1 MADFFGVQTTG
12 IIYLGEDP
20 VSGRY
25 RYYNLDTNSG
35 SFSDTAPTAPQ
46 LTRYKEEQARQAQQ
60 EAAQEKPP
68 SRSAADT
75 IEKQA
80 KVTAIANG
88 YVSKSNDV
96 ISTAEVVVSRA
107 TPVRDTAIR
116 FGDAYNTP
124 EKSLANASNKSALIT
139 QKVAIDK
146 QIIANNDFLT
156 KFAQSGDPAIKNA
169 RQQIQTST
177 LQLQTSRAKIDE
189 TLATIDGAS
198 TQIQATAA
206 PAAPTQDTAQ
216 RDVAN
221 TTSPATAA
229 PTTLSMPELSK
240 LVKNKSTPGGDR
252 GVIPNVIDK
261 TEPGTDN
268 NKSPLATQGTLSGKP
283 WTGPIP
289 NPDAVDLSKV
299 LPNTLLQYASYT
311 YGLSLHLLSAE
322 EYNKVVEKGEFVPN
336 RVLIASAG
344 RYNNTPGPSQFIRS
358 PKFKEDFY
366 FDGLN
371 LETLVSPNAISRNS
385 NAIKYDFSLIEPYG
399 FTLLDRIINIS
410 YELEC
415 ENYLDM
421 PYMLQID
428 FFGIDDAG
436 EIIGAI
442 PNTTKHIPIRLNKMD
457 VKVTARGTE
466 YRIEGVPYHHSAFDI
481 TTVSTPATFEVAAK
495 NVGQF
500 FQSDETAGDTTDIT
514 SQRES
519 SQGSLYLRNDGR
531 LVGPEGQI
539 VPVNTLNQSLLSIK
553 TKRELGLIKSF
564 GTALNNFQKSL
575 YDSRKIGVN
584 DTYVFNF
591 IDPEIADS
599 PFTEGLGAENI
610 TPKDTGMTDIRFL
623 NAIKKSDLGFNTNSY
638 DPNQHILQINAG
650 THIDRV
656 ISYVI
661 RHSKW
666 MTDQVV
672 IPDGVLDPEK
682 YLTDLAAKKDQP
694 FKWIKIIP
702 SIKLGEFDRIRKIWS
717 RTITYHIQKY
727 EIRNLKVN
735 IGPGATAKNPVKSYS
750 YTYTGKNIDVLDLD
764 IKFNFTYYNA
774 FSVNRSSLTNVVPIA
789 NPNLETQTA
798 NPQGW
803 YQSEQD
809 ANAVMPMVMK
819 PQIMDTGSRASGR
832 AITPKQVAITEAEA
846 SLMTNSLADML
857 VVKLRILG
865 DPSFIKQDDVFWTP
879 KSNTQVSENKNN
891 ADPRLTPDGSLKMD
905 NGMVYVNLTFRTPI
919 DIDEST
925 GLMKF
930 DSPEFKTNVSLF
942 SGLYFITI
950 ITNEFR
956 NGQFTQVLELNRL
969 TRQGKLDHTTNK
981 APTSDNR
988 NILLGQTVQMND
1000 YMQGPNFNIPDR
1012 PKIAQAV
1019 DDAAQSA
1026 QQAQENNR
1034 DNADP
1039 NVRTSEE
1046 DGLVETRALA
1056 PEEPISETNLLTSV
1070 PPGPSPSSPTAAQ
1083 PGSVFDGISASDL
1096 QYIRSQSAAL
1106 GLNPSALN
1114 GYLTNRLQDYQPNL
1128 RAKVA
1133 ADVVKLKEI
1142 LRKRNQ

>member
-1 MADFFGVQTTG
+1 MA
-12 IIYLGEDP
+12 YL
-20 VSGRY
+20 
-25 RYYNLDTNSG
+25 N
-35 SFSDTAPTAPQ
+35 
-46 LTRYKEEQARQAQQ
+46 EQD
-60 EAAQEKPP
+60 K
-68 SRSAADT
+68 

-88 YVSKSNDV
+88 IVSKSNDV
-96 ISTAEVVVSRA
+96 IGTAEVFISQA
-107 TPVRDTAIR
+107 TPARDTTVR
-116 FGDAYNTP
+116 FGGPSDQ
-124 EKSLANASNKSALIT
+124 EKSLTNISNKSALLT
-139 QKVAIDK
+139 QKIALTR
-146 QIIANNDFLT
+146 QINYNTEFITSFDDPTKSWNN
-156 KFAQSGDPAIKNA
+156 DPAIVSA
-169 RQQIQTST
+169 RQQVQTST

-198 TQIQATAA
+198 PQIQETAA
-206 PAAPTQDTAQ
+206 PAAPSQDTAQ

-221 TTSPATAA
+221 NTSPATAA
-229 PTTLSMPELSK
+229 PTKLSMPELSK
-240 LVKNKSTPGGDR
+240 LVKNKSTPGGA
-252 GVIPNVIDK
+252 GPTTQTSDK
-261 TEPGTDN
+261 TEEPIVFGPNAKNYDFSKMT
-268 NKSPLATQGTLSGKP
+268 PEQIAATGTLSGSSYSD
-283 WTGPIP
+283 
-289 NPDAVDLSKV
+289 PDAVDLSKV

-399 FTLLDRIINIS
+399 FTLLDRIINLS

-481 TTVSTPATFEVAAK
+481 TTISTPATFEVAAK
-495 NVGQF
+495 KVGQF
-500 FQSDETAGDTTDIT
+500 FQSDETAGDTTDT
-514 SQRES
+514 NGGQRES
-519 SQGSLYLRNDGR
+519 SQGVLYARNDGR

-656 ISYVI
+656 ISYVV

-857 VVKLRILG
+857 IVKLRILG
-865 DPSFIKQDDVFWTP
+865 DPSFIKQDDVFWKP
-879 KSNTQVSENKNN
+879 KLNAQVSENKTN

-925 GLMKF
+925 GLMRF

-956 NGQFTQVLELNRL
+956 NGQFTQVLVLNRL
-969 TRQGKLDHTTNK
+969 TRQGKLDQTTNK

-1000 YMQGPNFNIPDR
+1000 YMQGPNFNVPDR

-1034 DNADP
+1034 DNTAP
-1039 NVRTSEE
+1039 KVRTSEE
-1046 DGLVETRALA
+1046 DSLVEIYALA

-1083 PGSVFDGISASDL
+1083 PGAVFDGISASDL
-1096 QYIRSQSAAL
+1096 QYIRSQSVAL

>member
-1 MADFFGVQTTG
+1 MA
-12 IIYLGEDP
+12 YL
-20 VSGRY
+20 
-25 RYYNLDTNSG
+25 N
-35 SFSDTAPTAPQ
+35 
-46 LTRYKEEQARQAQQ
+46 EQD
-60 EAAQEKPP
+60 K
-68 SRSAADT
+68 

-88 YVSKSNDV
+88 IVSKSNDV
-96 ISTAEVVVSRA
+96 VGTAEVFISQA
-107 TPVRDTAIR
+107 TPAQDTTVR
-116 FGDAYNTP
+116 FGGPSDQ
-124 EKSLANASNKSALIT
+124 EKSLTNISNKSALLT
-139 QKVAIDK
+139 QKIALTR
-146 QIIANNDFLT
+146 QINYNTEFITTFDDPTKSWNN
-156 KFAQSGDPAIKNA
+156 DPAIVSA
-169 RQQIQTST
+169 RQQVQTST

-198 TQIQATAA
+198 PQIQETAA
-206 PAAPTQDTAQ
+206 PAAPSQDTAQ
-216 RDVAN
+216 RDVVN
-221 TTSPATAA
+221 NTSPATAA
-229 PTTLSMPELSK
+229 PTKLSMPELSK
-240 LVKNKSTPGGDR
+240 LVKNNSTPGGT
-252 GVIPNVIDK
+252 GPATQTSDK
-261 TEPGTDN
+261 TEEPIVFGPNAKNYDFSKMT
-268 NKSPLATQGTLSGKP
+268 PEQIAATGTLSGSP
-283 WTGPIP
+283 YSD
-289 NPDAVDLSKV
+289 PDAVDLSKV

-371 LETLVSPNAISRNS
+371 LETLVAPNAISRNS

-399 FTLLDRIINIS
+399 FTLLDRIINLS
-410 YELEC
+410 RELEC

-442 PNTTKHIPIRLNKMD
+442 PNTTKHIPIRLNTMD

-466 YRIEGVPYHHSAFDI
+466 YRIEGNPYHHSAFDI
-481 TTVSTPATFEVAAK
+481 TTISTPATFEVAAK

-500 FQSDETAGDTTDIT
+500 FQSNETAGDTTDT
-514 SQRES
+514 TAQRES
-519 SQGSLYLRNDGR
+519 AQGALYARTDGR
-531 LVGPEGQI
+531 LVGPSGQI

-656 ISYVI
+656 ISWVV

-865 DPSFIKQDDVFWTP
+865 DPSFIKQDDVFWKP
-879 KSNTQVSENKNN
+879 KSNAQVSENKTN

-925 GLMKF
+925 GLMRF

-956 NGQFTQVLELNRL
+956 NGQFTQVLVLNRL
-969 TRQGKLDHTTNK
+969 TRQGKLDQTTNK

-1034 DNADP
+1034 DNAAP

-1083 PGSVFDGISASDL
+1083 PGSVFEGISASDL

>member
-1 MADFFGVQTTG
+1 
-12 IIYLGEDP
+12 
-20 VSGRY
+20 
-25 RYYNLDTNSG
+25 
-35 SFSDTAPTAPQ
+35 
-46 LTRYKEEQARQAQQ
+46 
-60 EAAQEKPP
+60 
-68 SRSAADT
+68 
-75 IEKQA
+75 
-80 KVTAIANG
+80 
-88 YVSKSNDV
+88 
-96 ISTAEVVVSRA
+96 
-107 TPVRDTAIR
+107 
-116 FGDAYNTP
+116 
-124 EKSLANASNKSALIT
+124 
-139 QKVAIDK
+139 
-146 QIIANNDFLT
+146 
-156 KFAQSGDPAIKNA
+156 
-169 RQQIQTST
+169 
-177 LQLQTSRAKIDE
+177 
-189 TLATIDGAS
+189 
-198 TQIQATAA
+198 
-206 PAAPTQDTAQ
+206 
-216 RDVAN
+216 
-221 TTSPATAA
+221 
-229 PTTLSMPELSK
+229 
-240 LVKNKSTPGGDR
+240 
-252 GVIPNVIDK
+252 
-261 TEPGTDN
+261 
-268 NKSPLATQGTLSGKP
+268 
-283 WTGPIP
+283 
-289 NPDAVDLSKV
+289 
-299 LPNTLLQYASYT
+299 
-311 YGLSLHLLSAE
+311 
-322 EYNKVVEKGEFVPN
+322 
-336 RVLIASAG
+336 
-344 RYNNTPGPSQFIRS
+344 
-358 PKFKEDFY
+358 
-366 FDGLN
+366 
-371 LETLVSPNAISRNS
+371 
-385 NAIKYDFSLIEPYG
+385 
-399 FTLLDRIINIS
+399 
-410 YELEC
+410 
-415 ENYLDM
+415 
-421 PYMLQID
+421 
-428 FFGIDDAG
+428 
-436 EIIGAI
+436 
-442 PNTTKHIPIRLNKMD
+442 
-457 VKVTARGTE
+457 
-466 YRIEGVPYHHSAFDI
+466 
-481 TTVSTPATFEVAAK
+481 
-495 NVGQF
+495 
-500 FQSDETAGDTTDIT
+500 
-514 SQRES
+514 
-519 SQGSLYLRNDGR
+519 
-531 LVGPEGQI
+531 
-539 VPVNTLNQSLLSIK
+539 
-553 TKRELGLIKSF
+553 
-564 GTALNNFQKSL
+564 
-575 YDSRKIGVN
+575 
-584 DTYVFNF
+584 
-591 IDPEIADS
+591 
-599 PFTEGLGAENI
+599 
-610 TPKDTGMTDIRFL
+610 MTDIRFL

-656 ISYVI
+656 ISYVV

-774 FSVNRSSLTNVVPIA
+774 FSVNRSSLNNVVPIA

-857 VVKLRILG
+857 IVKLRILG
-865 DPSFIKQDDVFWTP
+865 DPSFIKQDDVFWKP
-879 KSNTQVSENKNN
+879 KLNAQVSENKTN

-925 GLMKF
+925 GLMRF

-956 NGQFTQVLELNRL
+956 NGQFTQVLVLNRL

-1000 YMQGPNFNIPDR
+1000 YMQGPNFNVPDR

-1034 DNADP
+1034 DNAAP

-1070 PPGPSPSSPTAAQ
+1070 PLGPSPSAPTAAQ
-1083 PGSVFDGISASDL
+1083 PGAVFDGISASDL
-1096 QYIRSQSAAL
+1096 QYIRSQSVAL

>member
-1 MADFFGVQTTG
+1 MAVLTG
-12 IIYLGEDP
+12 
-20 VSGRY
+20 
-25 RYYNLDTNSG
+25 
-35 SFSDTAPTAPQ
+35 
-46 LTRYKEEQARQAQQ
+46 QAKIDA
-60 EAAQEKPP
+60 
-68 SRSAADT
+68 
-75 IEKQA
+75 QA

-88 YVSKSNDV
+88 LVSKSNDV
-96 ISTAEVVVSRA
+96 VGTAEVFISQA
-107 TPVRDTAIR
+107 TPAQDTTVR
-116 FGDAYNTP
+116 FGGPSDQ
-124 EKSLANASNKSALIT
+124 EKSLTNISNKSALLT
-139 QKVAIDK
+139 QKIAITR
-146 QIIANNDFLT
+146 QLNANNEFIVTFDDPT
-156 KFAQSGDPAIKNA
+156 KSWNNDPAIVNA
-169 RQQIQTST
+169 RQQVQTST

-198 TQIQATAA
+198 TQIQETAA
-206 PAAPTQDTAQ
+206 PAALTQDTAQ

-221 TTSPATAA
+221 NTSPATAA

-252 GVIPNVIDK
+252 GVIPNVSDKKEPDGERITLQLREIDVTADK
-261 TEPGTDN
+261 
-268 NKSPLATQGTLSGKP
+268 L
-283 WTGPIP
+283 

-311 YGLSLHLLSAE
+311 YGLSLHLLSAK
-322 EYNKVVEKGEFVPN
+322 EYNLVVEKGEFVPN

-371 LETLVSPNAISRNS
+371 LETLVAPNAISRNS

-399 FTLLDRIINIS
+399 FTLLDRIINLS

-428 FFGIDDAG
+428 FFGIDDTG
-436 EIIGAI
+436 TIVGII
-442 PNTTKHIPIRLNKMD
+442 PNTTKLIPIRFNKMD

-466 YRIEGVPYHHSAFDI
+466 YRIEGNPYHHSAFDI
-481 TTVSTPATFEVAAK
+481 TTISTPATFEVAAK

-500 FQSDETAGDTTDIT
+500 FQSDETVGDTTDIT
-514 SQRES
+514 AQRES
-519 SQGSLYLRNDGR
+519 SQGVLYARNDGR
-531 LVGPEGQI
+531 LVGPSGQI

-564 GTALNNFQKSL
+564 GTALNNHQKAL

-656 ISYVI
+656 ISWVV
-661 RHSKW
+661 RHSKF

-672 IPDGVLDPEK
+672 IPDGEKDPEK
-682 YLTDLAAKKDQP
+682 YLEKLAAKKDQP
-694 FKWIKIIP
+694 FNWIKIIP

-750 YTYTGKNIDVLDLD
+750 YTYTGKNVDVLDLD

-774 FSVNRSSLTNVVPIA
+774 FSINRSSLTNVVPTA
-789 NPNLETQTA
+789 NPNVETQTA

-809 ANAVMPMVMK
+809 ANAIMPMVMK
-819 PQIMDTGSRASGR
+819 PQIMDTGTRASGR
-832 AITPKQVAITEAEA
+832 AITPKQVAITEVDA

-865 DPSFIKQDDVFWTP
+865 DPSFIKQDDAFWTP
-879 KSNTQVSENKNN
+879 KSNAQVSENKTN

-1034 DNADP
+1034 DNAAP

-1070 PPGPSPSSPTAAQ
+1070 PPGPAPSSPTAAQ
-1083 PGSVFDGISASDL
+1083 PGSMFEGISASDL

>member
-1 MADFFGVQTTG
+1 MPVLTG
-12 IIYLGEDP
+12 
-20 VSGRY
+20 
-25 RYYNLDTNSG
+25 
-35 SFSDTAPTAPQ
+35 
-46 LTRYKEEQARQAQQ
+46 QAKIDA
-60 EAAQEKPP
+60 
-68 SRSAADT
+68 
-75 IEKQA
+75 QA

-88 YVSKSNDV
+88 LVDSSNTLAGSGEYVANKAVPDPALTGVRLGGPSATDIAATKLDLTGSQRAINEQIRKNNEFIATFDDPTKSW
-96 ISTAEVVVSRA
+96 
-107 TPVRDTAIR
+107 
-116 FGDAYNTP
+116 
-124 EKSLANASNKSALIT
+124 
-139 QKVAIDK
+139 
-146 QIIANNDFLT
+146 NN
-156 KFAQSGDPAIKNA
+156 DPAIVSA
-169 RQQIQTST
+169 RQQVQTST
-177 LQLQTSRAKIDE
+177 LQLQTASAKIDE
-189 TLATIDGAS
+189 ALATLNGAS
-198 TQIQATAA
+198 PQIQATAA
-206 PAAPTQDTAQ
+206 PDAPTQDTAQ
-216 RDVAN
+216 RNVVNN
-221 TTSPATAA
+221 TASATAP
-229 PTTLSMPELSK
+229 PTNLSMSELSK
-240 LVKNKSTPGGDR
+240 LVKNKSTPGG
-252 GVIPNVIDK
+252 
-261 TEPGTDN
+261 TGT
-268 NKSPLATQGTLSGKP
+268 ATQTSNQTEEPVFGPNAKNYDFSKMTPAEIAATGTLSGSSYSD
-283 WTGPIP
+283 
-289 NPDAVDLSKV
+289 PDAVDLSKV

-311 YGLSLHLLSAE
+311 YGLSLHLLSAD

-344 RYNNTPGPSQFIRS
+344 RYNNTPGPTQFIRS

-410 YELEC
+410 HELEC
-415 ENYLDM
+415 DNYLDM

-436 EIIGAI
+436 TIIGII
-442 PNTTKHIPIRLNKMD
+442 PNTTKHVPIRLNKMD

-466 YRIEGVPYHHSAFDI
+466 YRIEGVPYHHSAFDL
-481 TTVSTPATFEVAAK
+481 TTVSTPATFEVEAK
-495 NVGQF
+495 NVVQF
-500 FQSDETAGDTTDIT
+500 FQSDETAGGTTDT
-514 SQRES
+514 SVQRES
-519 SQGSLYLRNDGR
+519 SQGSLYANTNGQ
-531 LVGPEGQI
+531 LVGPDGQI

-564 GTALNNFQKSL
+564 GTALNNFQKSM
-575 YDSRKIGVN
+575 YATGKIGIN
-584 DTYVFNF
+584 DTYVFDF
-591 IDPEIADS
+591 IDPEIANS
-599 PFTEGLGAENI
+599 PFATPDI
-610 TPKDTGMTDIRFL
+610 STPKDTGMTDIKFL

-638 DPNQHILQINAG
+638 DPNLHILQINAG

-656 ISYVI
+656 ISYVV

-672 IPDGVLDPEK
+672 IPDGELDPEK
-682 YLTDLAAKKDQP
+682 YLTDLAAKKDTP
-694 FKWIKIIP
+694 FYWIKIIP
-702 SIKLGEFDRIRKIWS
+702 SIKLGKFDKIRKIWS

-735 IGPGATAKNPVKSYS
+735 IGPGATAKNPVKSYN
-750 YTYTGKNIDVLDLD
+750 YTYTGKNVDVLDLD

-774 FSVNRSSLTNVVPIA
+774 FSVNRSALTNVVPTA
-789 NPNLETQTA
+789 NPNVETQTA

-803 YQSEQD
+803 YQSRDD

-819 PQIMDTGSRASGR
+819 PQIMDTGTRASGG

-857 VVKLRILG
+857 IVKLTILG
-865 DPSFIKQDDVFWTP
+865 DPSFIKQDDIFWKP
-879 KSNTQVSENKNN
+879 KSNAQVSENKTN

-930 DSPEFKTNVSLF
+930 DSPDFKTNVSLF
-942 SGLYFITI
+942 SGLYFITV

-956 NGQFTQVLELNRL
+956 NGQFTQILELVRL
-969 TRQGKLDHTTNK
+969 TRQGKLDYSTNK

-988 NILLGQTVQMND
+988 NTLLGQTVAMND
-1000 YMQGPNFNIPDR
+1000 YMQGPSFSTPDV

-1026 QQAQENNR
+1026 QQQLQNNG
-1034 DNADP
+1034 NNVDP
-1039 NVRTSEE
+1039 KVRTANE
-1046 DGLVETRALA
+1046 DNLVEIYALA
-1056 PEEPISETNLLTSV
+1056 PEEPISETNLLTAV
-1070 PPGPSPSSPTAAQ
+1070 PPGPAPSSPTAAQ
-1083 PGSVFDGISASDL
+1083 PGSVFEGISASDL

-1114 GYLTNRLQDYQPNL
+1114 GYLTNSLQDYQPNL

>member
-1 MADFFGVQTTG
+1 MAVLTG
-12 IIYLGEDP
+12 
-20 VSGRY
+20 
-25 RYYNLDTNSG
+25 
-35 SFSDTAPTAPQ
+35 
-46 LTRYKEEQARQAQQ
+46 QAKIDQ
-60 EAAQEKPP
+60 
-68 SRSAADT
+68 
-75 IEKQA
+75 QA
-80 KVTAIANG
+80 KVTAQANG
-88 YVSKSNDV
+88 IVSKSND
-96 ISTAEVVVSRA
+96 IIETAEVFISQA
-107 TPVRDTAIR
+107 TPARDTTVR
-116 FGDAYNTP
+116 FGGPSDQ
-124 EKSLANASNKSALIT
+124 EKSLTNISNKSALLT
-139 QKVAIDK
+139 QKIALTR
-146 QIIANNDFLT
+146 QINYNTEFITTFDDPTKSWNN
-156 KFAQSGDPAIKNA
+156 DPAIVSA
-169 RQQIQTST
+169 RQQVQTST
-177 LQLQTSRAKIDE
+177 LQLQNSRAKIDE

-198 TQIQATAA
+198 TQIQETAA

-216 RDVAN
+216 RDVVN
-221 TTSPATAA
+221 NTSPATAA

-240 LVKNKSTPGGDR
+240 LVKNNSTPGGT
-252 GVIPNVIDK
+252 GPVTQTSDK
-261 TEPGTDN
+261 TEEPIVFGPNAKNYDFSKMT
-268 NKSPLATQGTLSGKP
+268 PEQIAATGTLSGSSYSD
-283 WTGPIP
+283 
-289 NPDAVDLSKV
+289 PDAVDLSKV

-311 YGLSLHLLSAE
+311 YGLSLHLLSAK
-322 EYNKVVEKGEFVPN
+322 EYNLVVEKGEFVPN

-371 LETLVSPNAISRNS
+371 LETLVAPNAISRNS

-399 FTLLDRIINIS
+399 FTLLDRIINLS
-410 YELEC
+410 RELEC

-442 PNTTKHIPIRLNKMD
+442 PNTTKHIPIRLNTMD

-466 YRIEGVPYHHSAFDI
+466 YRIEGNPYHHSAFDI
-481 TTVSTPATFEVAAK
+481 TTISTPATFEVAAK

-500 FQSDETAGDTTDIT
+500 FQSNETAGDTTDT
-514 SQRES
+514 NGGQRES
-519 SQGSLYLRNDGR
+519 SQGVLYARNDGR
-531 LVGPEGQI
+531 LVGPSGQI

-564 GTALNNFQKSL
+564 GTALNNHQKAL

-656 ISYVI
+656 ISWVV

-682 YLTDLAAKKDQP
+682 YLTDLAAKKDEP

-865 DPSFIKQDDVFWTP
+865 DPSFIKQDDVFWKP
-879 KSNTQVSENKNN
+879 KSNTQVSENKTN

-925 GLMKF
+925 GLMRF

-956 NGQFTQVLELNRL
+956 NGQFTQVLVLNRL
-969 TRQGKLDHTTNK
+969 TRQGKLDQTTNK

-1034 DNADP
+1034 DNTAP
-1039 NVRTSEE
+1039 KVRTSEE
-1046 DGLVETRALA
+1046 DSLVEIYALA

-1083 PGSVFDGISASDL
+1083 PGSVFEGISASDL

>member
-1 MADFFGVQTTG
+1 MA
-12 IIYLGEDP
+12 YLD
-20 VSGRY
+20 
-25 RYYNLDTNSG
+25 
-35 SFSDTAPTAPQ
+35 
-46 LTRYKEEQARQAQQ
+46 EQDRI
-60 EAAQEKPP
+60 
-68 SRSAADT
+68 R
-75 IEKQA
+75 KQSL
-80 KVTAIANG
+80 VTAQANG
-88 YVSKSNDV
+88 IVSKSNDV
-96 ISTAEVVVSRA
+96 IGTAEVFISQA
-107 TPVRDTAIR
+107 TPARDTTVR
-116 FGDAYNTP
+116 FGGPSDQ
-124 EKSLANASNKSALIT
+124 EKSLTNISNKSALLT
-139 QKVAIDK
+139 QKIALTR
-146 QIIANNDFLT
+146 QINYNTEFITTFDDPTKSWNN
-156 KFAQSGDPAIKNA
+156 DPAIVSA
-169 RQQIQTST
+169 RQQVQTST

-198 TQIQATAA
+198 TQIQETAA
-206 PAAPTQDTAQ
+206 PAAPSQDTAQ
-216 RDVAN
+216 RDVVN
-221 TTSPATAA
+221 NTSPATAA
-229 PTTLSMPELSK
+229 PTKLSMPELSK

-252 GVIPNVIDK
+252 GVIPNVSDKKEPDGERITLQLREIDVTADK
-261 TEPGTDN
+261 
-268 NKSPLATQGTLSGKP
+268 L
-283 WTGPIP
+283 

-311 YGLSLHLLSAE
+311 YGLSLHLLSAK
-322 EYNKVVEKGEFVPN
+322 EYNLVVEKGEFVPN

-371 LETLVSPNAISRNS
+371 LETLVAPNAISRNS

-399 FTLLDRIINIS
+399 FTLIDRIINLS

-428 FFGIDDAG
+428 FFGIDDTG
-436 EIIGAI
+436 TIVGII
-442 PNTTKHIPIRLNKMD
+442 PNTTKHIPIRLNTMD

-466 YRIEGVPYHHSAFDI
+466 YRIEGNPYHHSAFDI
-481 TTVSTPATFEVAAK
+481 TTISTPATFEVAAK

-500 FQSDETAGDTTDIT
+500 FQSDETAGDTTDT
-514 SQRES
+514 NGGQRES
-519 SQGSLYLRNDGR
+519 SQGVLYARNDGR
-531 LVGPEGQI
+531 LVGPSGQI

-564 GTALNNFQKSL
+564 GTALNNHQKAL

-591 IDPEIADS
+591 IDPEIANS
-599 PFTEGLGAENI
+599 PFTEGLGAEFT

-656 ISYVI
+656 ISYVV

-832 AITPKQVAITEAEA
+832 AITPKQVAITEVDA

-865 DPSFIKQDDVFWTP
+865 DPSFIKQDDVFWKP
-879 KSNTQVSENKNN
+879 KSNAQVSENKTN

-925 GLMKF
+925 GLMRF

-956 NGQFTQVLELNRL
+956 NGQFTQVLVLNRL
-969 TRQGKLDHTTNK
+969 TRQGKLDQTTNK

-1000 YMQGPNFNIPDR
+1000 YMQGPNFNIPDK

-1034 DNADP
+1034 DNANPD
-1039 NVRTSEE
+1039 VRTSEE

-1083 PGSVFDGISASDL
+1083 PGSVFEGISASDL

>member
-1 MADFFGVQTTG
+1 MAVLTG
-12 IIYLGEDP
+12 
-20 VSGRY
+20 
-25 RYYNLDTNSG
+25 
-35 SFSDTAPTAPQ
+35 
-46 LTRYKEEQARQAQQ
+46 QAKIDA
-60 EAAQEKPP
+60 
-68 SRSAADT
+68 
-75 IEKQA
+75 QA
-80 KVTAIANG
+80 KVTALAN
-88 YVSKSNDV
+88 
-96 ISTAEVVVSRA
+96 
-107 TPVRDTAIR
+107 DT
-116 FGDAYNTP
+116 T
-124 EKSLANASNKSALIT
+124 NASNELIG
-139 QKVAIDK
+139 QS
-146 QIIANNDFLT
+146 DFLISEANKSVTINPNVGVRFGGNDPDPIAVANSKSSLTIQKIDIRKRIRYNQEFITNFSDET
-156 KFAQSGDPAIKNA
+156 KSWVNDPAITSA
-169 RQQIQTST
+169 RQQVQTST
-177 LQLQTSRAKIDE
+177 LALETSLAKIDE
-189 TLATIDGAS
+189 TLATLNGAGP
-198 TQIQATAA
+198 QIQATAA
-206 PAAPTQDTAQ
+206 PAAPSQDTAQ
-216 RDVAN
+216 RDVVN
-221 TTSPATAA
+221 NTSPATAA
-229 PTTLSMPELSK
+229 PTNLSMPELSK
-240 LVKNKSTPGGDR
+240 LVKNNSTPGGA
-252 GVIPNVIDK
+252 GPATQTSDK
-261 TEPGTDN
+261 TEEPIVFGPNAKNYDFSKMT
-268 NKSPLATQGTLSGKP
+268 PEQIAATGTLSGSSYSD
-283 WTGPIP
+283 
-289 NPDAVDLSKV
+289 PDAVDLSKV

-399 FTLLDRIINIS
+399 FTLLDRIINLS

-428 FFGIDDAG
+428 FFGINDAG

-481 TTVSTPATFEVAAK
+481 TTISTPATFEVAAK

-500 FQSDETAGDTTDIT
+500 FQSNETAGDTTDT
-514 SQRES
+514 NGGQRES
-519 SQGSLYLRNDGR
+519 SQGVLYARNDGR
-531 LVGPEGQI
+531 LVGPSGQI

-564 GTALNNFQKSL
+564 GTALNNHQKAL

-656 ISYVI
+656 ISWVV

-672 IPDGVLDPEK
+672 IPDGEKDPEK

-879 KSNTQVSENKNN
+879 KSNTQVSENKTN

-1026 QQAQENNR
+1026 QKAQENNR

-1083 PGSVFDGISASDL
+1083 PGSVFEGISASDL

>member
-1 MADFFGVQTTG
+1 MA
-12 IIYLGEDP
+12 YL
-20 VSGRY
+20 
-25 RYYNLDTNSG
+25 N
-35 SFSDTAPTAPQ
+35 
-46 LTRYKEEQARQAQQ
+46 EQD
-60 EAAQEKPP
+60 K
-68 SRSAADT
+68 

-88 YVSKSNDV
+88 IVSKSNDV
-96 ISTAEVVVSRA
+96 IGTAEVFIGQA
-107 TPVRDTAIR
+107 TPARDTTVR
-116 FGDAYNTP
+116 FGGPSDQ
-124 EKSLANASNKSALIT
+124 EKSLTNISNKSALLT
-139 QKVAIDK
+139 QKIALTR
-146 QIIANNDFLT
+146 QINYNTEFITTFDDPTKSWNN
-156 KFAQSGDPAIKNA
+156 DPAIVSA
-169 RQQIQTST
+169 RQQVQTST

-198 TQIQATAA
+198 PQIQETAA
-206 PAAPTQDTAQ
+206 PAAPSQDTAQ

-221 TTSPATAA
+221 NTSPATAA
-229 PTTLSMPELSK
+229 PTKLSMPELSK
-240 LVKNKSTPGGDR
+240 LVKNKSTPGGT
-252 GVIPNVIDK
+252 GPATQTSDK
-261 TEPGTDN
+261 TEEPIVFGPNAKNYDFSKMT
-268 NKSPLATQGTLSGKP
+268 PEQIAATGTLSGSSYSD
-283 WTGPIP
+283 
-289 NPDAVDLSKV
+289 PDAVDLSKV

-399 FTLLDRIINIS
+399 FTLLDRIINLS

-428 FFGIDDAG
+428 FFGINDAG

-481 TTVSTPATFEVAAK
+481 TTISTPATFEVAAK

-500 FQSDETAGDTTDIT
+500 FQSNETAGDTTDT
-514 SQRES
+514 NGGQRES
-519 SQGSLYLRNDGR
+519 SQGVLYARNDGR
-531 LVGPEGQI
+531 LVGPSGQI

-564 GTALNNFQKSL
+564 GTALNNHQKAL

-656 ISYVI
+656 ISWVV

-672 IPDGVLDPEK
+672 IPDGEKDPEK

-879 KSNTQVSENKNN
+879 KSNTQVSENKTN

-1083 PGSVFDGISASDL
+1083 PGSVFEGISASDL